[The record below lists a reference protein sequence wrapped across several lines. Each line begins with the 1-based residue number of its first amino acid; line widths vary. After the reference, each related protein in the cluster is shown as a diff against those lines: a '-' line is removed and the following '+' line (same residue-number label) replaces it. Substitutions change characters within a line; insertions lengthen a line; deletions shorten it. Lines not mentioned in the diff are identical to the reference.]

1 MLYLRSKLLNS
12 NGSRKLKRN
21 VSLRAMRIHHSID
34 QLPPFQQ
41 AVITVGTFDGVHNG
55 HKEVLQQL
63 KEEAN
68 RIGGE
73 TVLITFHPHP
83 RSVVSSPILGIRLI
97 NTLEERIELLRA
109 CGIDHL
115 VIVPFT
121 EHFANLSA
129 MQYVED
135 FLVEKFHPHTL
146 VIGYD
151 HRFGRDRDGNFALLQ
166 ELAPVHGYNLKE
178 IPAHLLES
186 NIISSTRIR
195 EAILH
200 HEVNAAN
207 DLLGYPFF
215 FTGQVIHGNKIG
227 RTLGYPTA
235 NLRVPQEDKIVPGN
249 GIYAVFA
256 QPQGYTQLFQG
267 MMSIGFR
274 PTVGGTHRVIEVNLF
289 EFSDDIYDKNLTVYV
304 IHYLRAEV
312 KFDGLPALVEQ
323 MHKDKKNTL
332 QVLPTQLPNG

>member
-1 MLYLRSKLLNS
+1 MQ
-12 NGSRKLKRN
+12 
-21 VSLRAMRIHHSID
+21 IHHSTE
-34 QLPPFQQ
+34 QLPPFQR

-63 KEEAN
+63 KEEAE

-73 TVLITFHPHP
+73 SVLITFHPHP

-129 MQYVED
+129 QQYVED
-135 FLVEKFHPHTL
+135 FLIGKFQPHTL

-151 HRFGRDRDGNFALLQ
+151 HRFGRDRDGNFQLLAQLAL
-166 ELAPVHGYNLKE
+166 VHGYHLKE

-186 NIISSTRIR
+186 NIISSTKIR

-200 HEVNAAN
+200 HEVEAAN
-207 DLLGYPFF
+207 QLLGYSFF
-215 FTGQVIHGNKIG
+215 FTGQVVHGNKIG

-235 NLRVPQEDKIVPGN
+235 NLRVAEEEKIVPGN

-256 QPQGYTQLFQG
+256 QPEGYTQCFQG

-289 EFSDDIYDKNLTVYV
+289 EFNDDIYDKNLTVHV
-304 IHYLRAEV
+304 LHYLRAEE
-312 KFDGLPALVEQ
+312 KFDGLPALVAQ
-323 MHKDKKNTL
+323 MHMDKQRTL
-332 QVLPTQLPNG
+332 QVLPSQLNG